1 MYVGDVTPVPAY
13 GPRATRDEAGVGASG
28 PRGFR
33 VRFGLV
39 AAQVVMACFLLAY
52 LSAPVRVLF
61 AQAGRSGL
69 PDLLPAAL
77 LALLL
82 AVMSFSAVSAALTSL
97 LAPMLRTEDGRL
109 RWRRAFPARVVT
121 FEAREL
127 VWRRGAGY
135 VGTHLLTRRDG
146 IERRIPLWMLSRA
159 RQRELFAWL
168 DAHVP
173 PTKS

>member
-1 MYVGDVTPVPAY
+1 MYLGNLTPVPAY
-13 GPRATRDEAGVGASG
+13 GPRATREEAGVGASA

-33 VRFGLV
+33 VRFSLV

-52 LSAPVRVLF
+52 LSVPVRVLL
-61 AQAGRSGL
+61 AQAGRSDL
-69 PDLLPAAL
+69 VDLLPVAL
-77 LALLL
+77 FVLLL
-82 AVMSFSAVSAALTSL
+82 AAGSFSAVSAALTSL

-109 RWRRAFPARVVT
+109 RWRRAFPARVAT

-127 VWRRGAGY
+127 VWRPGAGY
-135 VGTHLLTRRDG
+135 VGTHLVTRRDG
-146 IERRIPLWMLSRA
+146 TERRIPLWMLSRA

-173 PTKS
+173 PKK

>member
-1 MYVGDVTPVPAY
+1 VYVGDLTPVPAY
-13 GPRATRDEAGVGASG
+13 GPRGTRDEAGVGASA

-33 VRFGLV
+33 VRFSLV

-52 LSAPVRVLF
+52 LSVPVRVLF

-69 PDLLPAAL
+69 PDLLPVAL
-77 LALLL
+77 FVLLL
-82 AVMSFSAVSAALTSL
+82 AAGSFSAVSAALTSL
-97 LAPMLRTEDGRL
+97 LAPMLRTGDGCL
-109 RWRRAFPARVVT
+109 HWRRAFPARVA
-121 FEAREL
+121 FEGAAGR
-127 VWRRGAGY
+127 RRGAN

-146 IERRIPLWMLSRA
+146 IERRIPLWMLSRV

-173 PTKS
+173 PTK

>member
-13 GPRATRDEAGVGASG
+13 GPRSTRDEAVVDASA

-33 VRFGLV
+33 VRLPLV
-39 AAQVVMACFLLAY
+39 AAHVVMACLAVAY
-52 LSAPVRVLF
+52 LSALVRAAVLF
-61 AQAGRSGL
+61 GAPGRLIDVLPVAFVAIPLASASGY
-69 PDLLPAAL
+69 
-77 LALLL
+77 
-82 AVMSFSAVSAALTSL
+82 AVSAALTYL

-135 VGTHLLTRRDG
+135 VGTHLVTRRDG
-146 IERRIPLWMLSRA
+146 TERRIPLWMLSRA